1 MTRLLL
7 TTALLCLF
15 STGLMAQ
22 DPPPPPSP
30 DADALPPPP
39 MPADEREG
47 IEPEVTIIRKAD
59 RTVEEYRI
67 GGELY
72 MIKITPRRGV
82 PYYLVDTDGDGS
94 LETRRNELDPKL
106 LIPSWIIFR
115 W

>member
-1 MTRLLL
+1 
-7 TTALLCLF
+7 
-15 STGLMAQ
+15 MAQ
-22 DPPPPPSP
+22 DPLPPPSP

>member
-7 TTALLCLF
+7 TAALLSLF
-15 STGLMAQ
+15 SARLMAQ
-22 DPPPPPSP
+22 DEPAAPPRAADVPPP
-30 DADALPPPP
+30 A

-67 GGELY
+67 NGELY
-72 MIKITPRRGV
+72 MIKVTPSRGV
-82 PYYLVDTDGDGS
+82 PYYLVDADGDGS
-94 LETRRNELDPKL
+94 LETRRNELDPKIL
-106 LIPSWIIFR
+106 VPSWVIFR